1 MDVVR
6 RHATEAGRSPEDVSL
21 SYSAGWYSDDGA
33 TLGENGN
40 RRIMTGDS
48 DEIAGDIASL
58 AEAGAD
64 HLSLGLQADTLD
76 DTLRRMDR
84 FASVIKPRAAI

>member
-1 MDVVR
+1 M
-6 RHATEAGRSPEDVSL
+6 T
-21 SYSAGWYSDDGA
+21 
-33 TLGENGN
+33 GN
-40 RRIMTGDS
+40 RDQ
-48 DEIAGDIASL
+48 IAGDIAAL

-84 FASVIKPRAAI
+84 FASVIRPRAAI

>member
-1 MDVVR
+1 M
-6 RHATEAGRSPEDVSL
+6 
-21 SYSAGWYSDDGA
+21 SA
-33 TLGENGN
+33 NGN
-40 RRIMTGDS
+40 RRLLTGNRDQ
-48 DEIAGDIASL
+48 IAGDIAAL

-84 FASVIKPRAAI
+84 FASGIRPRVAI